1 MLPKNAEPIRKFNYK
16 SSESHQ
22 DYVNGEYRA
31 HMNIIEIR
39 NGTGKKTVVD
49 IEPSGR
55 KRKTVKQLNKKE
67 VNAIRRRDFVPDLFK
82 GMLSGLRSGPAR
94 QTLKN
99 KKGRKN

>member
-1 MLPKNAEPIRKFNYK
+1 MLPKNNEPIHKFNYK

-39 NGTGKKTVVD
+39 NGTGKKTVIDVG
-49 IEPSGR
+49 PSGR

-67 VNAIRRRDFVPDLFK
+67 VNAIRRREFVPDLFK
-82 GMLSGLRSGPAR
+82 GMLTGLRAV
-94 QTLKN
+94 QTRKTMKN
-99 KKGRKN
+99 KKESKN